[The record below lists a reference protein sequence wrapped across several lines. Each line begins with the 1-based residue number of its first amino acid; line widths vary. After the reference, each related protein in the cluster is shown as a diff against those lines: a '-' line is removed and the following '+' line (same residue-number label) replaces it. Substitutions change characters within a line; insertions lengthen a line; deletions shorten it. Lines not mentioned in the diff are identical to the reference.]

1 MIPDFETLEDL
12 ARRARVERSLYIA
25 EMIATAVF
33 VLDRAM
39 GTAWDRVSAFLRA
52 GPTISRQPGAARR

>member
-25 EMIATAVF
+25 ELIATAVMAI
-33 VLDRAM
+33 DERIS
-39 GTAWDRVSAFLRA
+39 TAWARSASFLRSLSA
-52 GPTISRQPGAARR
+52 TPRQAAPSRR